1 MFWNGAR
8 RIGFIVCLFCLLAG
22 VGGQDIEQSSWE
34 EDIEQLR
41 QNLLTL
47 EIKYKNAIQL
57 LDSSNSTIQNLVK
70 SVEDGKREIEGLK
83 KYIEGLRQEL
93 LESKA
98 DYQTFSQD
106 LKSWEAT
113 LERLEQNFQE
123 VTKLY
128 DKASKSF
135 QDYKEAVDR
144 SVRDLKTQRTI
155 AVLIALGE
163 LAFII
168 FR

>member
-1 MFWNGAR
+1 
-8 RIGFIVCLFCLLAG
+8 
-22 VGGQDIEQSSWE
+22 
-34 EDIEQLR
+34 
-41 QNLLTL
+41 
-47 EIKYKNAIQL
+47 
-57 LDSSNSTIQNLVK
+57 
-70 SVEDGKREIEGLK
+70 
-83 KYIEGLRQEL
+83 
-93 LESKA
+93 
-98 DYQTFSQD
+98 
-106 LKSWEAT
+106 
-113 LERLEQNFQE
+113 